1 VSQSRVPGAELTG
14 TMLDAVVPLTAAVE
28 QLLMATV
35 DEPGL
40 SARGRDTLRRV
51 ARTIADLDDIDQV
64 ELRRRCPLQPPN
76 PTQKDQVTCRDGH
89 AVASFIHIQIENY
102 GFFGDC
108 NLQVNCKQS
117 N

>member
-1 VSQSRVPGAELTG
+1 
-14 TMLDAVVPLTAAVE
+14 MLDAVVPLTAAVE

-64 ELRRRCPLQPPN
+64 ELCH
-76 PTQKDQVTCRDGH
+76 VTE
-89 AVASFIHIQIENY
+89 AV
-102 GFFGDC
+102 GFRLLDR
-108 NLQVNCKQS
+108 VTD
-117 N
+117 